1 MDYLILE
8 SYEQSKGNWIIR
20 VFLDEKTTVFLHY
33 ETEGGDEPTQEK
45 VNLLM
50 EKYLDALKEDDL
62 EKIKL
67 DVERENGSQN

>member
-1 MDYLILE
+1 MNHLILE

-33 ETEGGDEPTQEK
+33 ETECGEEPTQEK

-50 EKYLDALKEDDL
+50 EKYLEELKEDDL